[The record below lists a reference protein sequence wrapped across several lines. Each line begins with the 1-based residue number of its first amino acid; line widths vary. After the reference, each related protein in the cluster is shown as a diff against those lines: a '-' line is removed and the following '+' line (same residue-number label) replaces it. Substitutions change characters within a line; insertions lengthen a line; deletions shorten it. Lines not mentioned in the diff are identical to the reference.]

1 MTRTG
6 IGYDIHP
13 FEIGRPLILGGV
25 SIPHPQNK
33 GLAGHS
39 DADVLAHAI
48 ADALLGAAGKRDI
61 GTYFPNTDPSI
72 KNISSLI
79 ILKKVAEIIHAEGG
93 KIINIDAT
101 VIAEEPKITPYVD
114 SMRLALALALNISI
128 TSVGLKA
135 TTNEGLG
142 ALGRGEGIAALATA
156 SLEMKEELDPIL

>member
-13 FEIGRPLILGGV
+13 FEIGRPLVLGG
-25 SIPHPQNK
+25 ITIAHPQGK

-72 KNISSLI
+72 KNISSLV
-79 ILKKVAEIIHAEGG
+79 ILKKAAEVIHSEGG
-93 KIINIDAT
+93 KIINIDA
-101 VIAEEPKITPYVD
+101 I
-114 SMRLALALALNISI
+114 
-128 TSVGLKA
+128 
-135 TTNEGLG
+135 
-142 ALGRGEGIAALATA
+142 
-156 SLEMKEELDPIL
+156 